1 MKVLMKRIV
10 LSTSS
15 SSLNYINTPHTVRLV
30 PFHVIID
37 GTDHLDIR
45 DIDTVR
51 LSQILYDNPNL
62 SVKTSPPT
70 ADEINALFDELYA
83 EGYEEVLV
91 CTISSAISKSHEIFN
106 TLKTKFVGKMNIYV
120 YDTKTLNI
128 DEGALAFEA
137 DLMMQEGKSMLD
149 IVNRLDELRKNS
161 LFMFTLSEL
170 NFIIR
175 NKKLSAP
182 AGFIANLF
190 DIKPV
195 MWVDESGRVIPREKI
210 RKIERSI
217 NYIAETAIRHINNK
231 ESFIYIADTTMGFF
245 TEELHELLANNYRL
259 HNIPV
264 IPVSTV
270 SLANHGPLGV
280 GLGVY
285 YGEVPRIFKYL
296 K

>member
-1 MKVLMKRIV
+1 MKRIV

-45 DIDTVR
+45 DIDTAR
-51 LSQILYDNPNL
+51 LSQMLYDKPNL

-83 EGYEEVLV
+83 ESYEEVLV

-137 DLMMQEGKSMLD
+137 DLMMQEGKSMLE
-149 IVNRLDELRKNS
+149 IINRLDELRKNS
-161 LFMFTLSEL
+161 LFMFTLSDL
-170 NFIIR
+170 NFIVR

-182 AGFIANLF
+182 ASMIANLF
-190 DIKPV
+190 SIKPV
-195 MWVDESGRVIPREKI
+195 LWMNDDGYIVVKDKVRKFERVMYHMADII
-210 RKIERSI
+210 THQMGGQDAFVYIIDTSI
-217 NYIAETAIRHINNK
+217 
-231 ESFIYIADTTMGFF
+231 G
-245 TEELHELLANNYRL
+245 LHTNEFKNILAHDYGLRNV
-259 HNIPV
+259 PV

-270 SLANHGPLGV
+270 SLANHGPTGM

-285 YGEVPRIFKYL
+285 YGEVPRIFNHFK
-296 K
+296 

>member
-1 MKVLMKRIV
+1 MKRIV

-45 DIDTVR
+45 DIDTAR
-51 LSQILYDNPNL
+51 LSQMLYDKPNL

-83 EGYEEVLV
+83 ESYEEVLV

-137 DLMMQEGKSMLD
+137 DLMMQEGKSMLE
-149 IVNRLDELRKNS
+149 IINRLDELRKNS
-161 LFMFTLSEL
+161 LFMFTLSDL
-170 NFIIR
+170 NFIVR

-182 AGFIANLF
+182 ASMIANLF
-190 DIKPV
+190 SIKPV
-195 MWVDESGRVIPREKI
+195 LWMNNDGYIVVKDKVRKFGRVMYHMADII
-210 RKIERSI
+210 THQMGGQDAFVYIIDTSI
-217 NYIAETAIRHINNK
+217 
-231 ESFIYIADTTMGFF
+231 G
-245 TEELHELLANNYRL
+245 LHTNEFKNILAHDYGLRNV
-259 HNIPV
+259 PV

-270 SLANHGPLGV
+270 SLANHGPTGM

-285 YGEVPRIFKYL
+285 YGEVPRIFNHFK
-296 K
+296 

>member
-1 MKVLMKRIV
+1 MKRIV

-45 DIDTVR
+45 DIDTAR
-51 LSQILYDNPNL
+51 LSQMLYDKPNL

-83 EGYEEVLV
+83 ESYEEVLV

-137 DLMMQEGKSMLD
+137 DLMMQEGKSMLE
-149 IVNRLDELRKNS
+149 IINRLDELRKNS
-161 LFMFTLSEL
+161 LFMFTLSDL
-170 NFIIR
+170 NFIVR

-182 AGFIANLF
+182 ASMIANLF
-190 DIKPV
+190 SIKPV
-195 MWVDESGRVIPREKI
+195 LWMNDDGYIVVKDKVRKFGRVMYHMADII
-210 RKIERSI
+210 THQMGGQDAFVYIIDTSI
-217 NYIAETAIRHINNK
+217 
-231 ESFIYIADTTMGFF
+231 G
-245 TEELHELLANNYRL
+245 LHTNE
-259 HNIPV
+259 
-264 IPVSTV
+264 
-270 SLANHGPLGV
+270 
-280 GLGVY
+280 
-285 YGEVPRIFKYL
+285 FK
-296 K
+296 KHSRP

>member
-1 MKVLMKRIV
+1 MKRIV

-15 SSLNYINTPHTVRLV
+15 SSLNYINTPHAVRLV
-30 PFHVIID
+30 PFHVIIN
-37 GTDHLDIR
+37 GKDHLDIR
-45 DIDTVR
+45 DIDTAR
-51 LSQILYDNPNL
+51 LSKMLYDNPNL
-62 SVKTSPPT
+62 SVTTSPPT

-149 IVNRLDELRKNS
+149 IINRLDELRKNS
-161 LFMFTLSEL
+161 LFMFTLSDL
-170 NFIIR
+170 NFIVR

-190 DIKPV
+190 GIKPI
-195 MWVDESGRVIPREKI
+195 MWVDDIGRVIPRDKI

-217 NYIAETAIRHINNK
+217 NYMAETAIAHIGNK
-231 ESFIYIADTTMGFF
+231 DAFIYMVDTSMGFYTDSF
-245 TEELHELLANNYRL
+245 QELFVNGYGLRNV
-259 HNIPV
+259 PV

-270 SLANHGPLGV
+270 SLANHGPTGV

-285 YGEVPRIFKYL
+285 YGKVPRIVKYL